1 MLSAADRRSSQ
12 TSTGEVVGVAI
23 GALVLGLAG
32 IVWGGARL
40 AALVTGGS
48 VSGGVGAALRAA
60 GLLGTSPGDPAEAWG
75 ESAAG
80 LPGPGVYWACTA
92 LVAALVAGVVGVA
105 MWLWRRWSSPG
116 RARVGVVTE
125 ARLARGV
132 DVRPLAVTASVP
144 PTGRMLLGRMAP
156 RGPLL
161 ATEDRERHPLRG
173 RRLAHLQGDRGSVA
187 LIGPTRSG
195 KTVLAA
201 AGIIGWDGPVVAL
214 SVKRDLFDA
223 TASARAVRG
232 QVAVFDPGGVTGMP
246 SARWTPLRDVRT
258 TSGALRA
265 GRALAAAIP
274 RQGVTGGDFWAAHG
288 ESLTSAYMALAGLSQ
303 LVPTADGMPRV
314 ALTIGRL
321 ASWTFRHVGIN
332 DPTVNELIRLG
343 LDASRPLETRLL
355 AKDAATKLLAFDGE
369 DPRIRAS
376 IYATARLA
384 FDAWNE
390 PSVAHS
396 ASDDPREF
404 YFSAEV
410 PESTPRYLDLDW
422 LMEGPDGRSN
432 TLYLTAPATEF
443 GRLAPVLGGLLGDLR
458 EQIHTWDVAGRRLG
472 KPLLIV
478 IDEAGQLELRWLPE
492 EVSTIAGLG
501 GMFVTGWQSKAQ
513 INHRYGTLADAVLG
527 GHRSKVFFNG
537 IDDLSTLEYIAKI
550 AGTEHV
556 AQRGWSADTWG
567 GRRTVSEHTQREDL
581 LPAHVVRQMRRQE
594 AVLVH
599 GTLPP
604 IHLRTVRWWDDR
616 DLLTLVPTGPD
627 GQPLPPPSGGTC
639 PVTAGRSGV
648 LSPVLDPAVI
658 DEELRQLPKPSDPL
672 ARPTPSQSSGRRHAP
687 GPGQTRLDLD
697 DPEPADAGDVRRSPV
712 AGFCDRC
719 ARRLKVG
726 EGRAEQIGGRHVLRC
741 EPACPTPTTREATGM
756 ANREHLTKPGSN
768 SGTLNRH
775 GLAVWPATR
784 SASSSA
790 RTRQ

>member
-1 MLSAADRRSSQ
+1 MTAGGTRAPAQSSP
-12 TSTGEVVGVAI
+12 GEVIVV
-23 GALVLGLAG
+23 VLGGLALA
-32 IVWGGARL
+32 IATVVWVGARL
-40 AALVTGGS
+40 AAAVAGGS
-48 VSGGVGAALRAA
+48 VSGGLGTALRAT
-60 GLLGTSPGDPAEAWG
+60 GRLGSSPGDPARAWG
-75 ESAAG
+75 SSASG
-80 LPGPGVYWACTA
+80 LPGSLVYWTCTGVVAAVLAC
-92 LVAALVAGVVGVA
+92 VAALVVWA
-105 MWLWRRWSSPG
+105 WRRWSSPA

-125 ARLARGV
+125 ARLARGG
-132 DVRPLAVTASVP
+132 DVRPLAVTESVP

-161 ATEDRERHPLRG
+161 ATEDRERHPLPGRG
-173 RRLAHLQGDRGSVA
+173 GARVQGDRGSVA

-223 TASARAVRG
+223 TAAARAVRG
-232 QVAVFDPGGVTGMP
+232 SLAVFDPGGVTGMP

-303 LVPTADGMPRV
+303 LVPSADGTPRV

-343 LDASRPLETRLL
+343 LDAGQPLETRLL
-355 AKDAATKLLAFDGE
+355 AKDAATKLLALDGE

-396 ASDDPREF
+396 ASDDPRAF
-404 YFSAEV
+404 YFSDEV

-422 LMEGPDGRSN
+422 LMEGSEGRSN

-458 EQIHTWDVAGRRLG
+458 EQIHAWDVAGRRLG

-537 IDDLSTLEYIAKI
+537 IDDVSTLEYIAKI

-556 AQRGWSADTWG
+556 AQRGWSADAWG
-567 GRRTVSEHTQREDL
+567 GRRTVSEHTQREEL

-616 DLLTLVPTGPD
+616 DLLALVPTGAD

-639 PVTAGRSGV
+639 PVTAGRSGA

-658 DEELRQLPKPSDPL
+658 DEELRQLPKPSGPL

-697 DPEPADAGDVRRSPV
+697 DSEPADAAAERRSPV

-719 ARRLKVG
+719 ARRLKAG

-741 EPACPTPTTREATGM
+741 DPTCTATTRESADS
-756 ANREHLTKPGSN
+756 ADRAHLRDEVRE
-768 SGTLNRH
+768 
-775 GLAVWPATR
+775 
-784 SASSSA
+784 
-790 RTRQ
+790 